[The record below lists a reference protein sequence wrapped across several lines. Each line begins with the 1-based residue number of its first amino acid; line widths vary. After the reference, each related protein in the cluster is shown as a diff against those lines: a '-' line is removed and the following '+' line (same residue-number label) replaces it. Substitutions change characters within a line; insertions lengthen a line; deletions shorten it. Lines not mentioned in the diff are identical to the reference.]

1 MSTEAKVG
9 LLVILSAVLVIG
21 TVYYVG
27 NEQWGHHVVPYRTYL
42 RYAGGMEPGS
52 AVLFGGITVGRV
64 TAVHTWNEDPTEI
77 ELLLEVKEGTPINA
91 NCTAKLGTVSL
102 MSSPAISITT
112 GSKHGPRL
120 KPGDVISSE
129 ETVSID
135 EMARKLAGIADT
147 AQGLIAQ
154 VQGEIKGLGEQANTL
169 LANLNKMTGSTN
181 RRQLAEILSNT
192 NTMITQQSS
201 KIDRITDQ
209 VLVASQDADVAI
221 KRVAPLLDHVDTTV
235 GNVNSTIDQAR
246 EPLRQDLLQMQ
257 STMEQARGLIATIQ
271 TIARGNDDNIH
282 ATIENL
288 RVATEGLAQLSTGLK
303 DRPWSLVRIR
313 QPKDRKIP
321 EQSSSLHSAPSGH

>member
-9 LLVILSAVLVIG
+9 LFVVIAAVLLIG

-27 NEQWGHHVVPYRTYL
+27 NEQWGHHVIPYRTYL
-42 RYAGGMEPGS
+42 RYAGGVEPGS

-64 TAVHTWNEDPTEI
+64 AAVRAWNEDPTEI

-91 NCTAKLGTVSL
+91 NCTARLGAVSL

-112 GSKHGPRL
+112 GSNHASRL

-135 EMARKLAGIADT
+135 EMARKLSGIADT

-154 VQGEIKGLGEQANTL
+154 VQGELKGVGEQANTL
-169 LANLNKMTGSTN
+169 LANLNETTGSTN
-181 RRQLAEILSNT
+181 RRQIAEILSNT
-192 NTMITQQSS
+192 NKMIAQQSS

-209 VLVASQDADVAI
+209 VLTATQDADIAV
-221 KRVAPLLDHVDTTV
+221 KRVAPLLDRVDATV
-235 GNVNSTIDQAR
+235 GNVNSTIEQAR
-246 EPLRQDLLQMQ
+246 ESLHQDLLQMQ
-257 STMEQARGLIATIQ
+257 STMEQARSLMASMQ
-271 TIARGNDDNIH
+271 TIVRSNDGNIRE
-282 ATIENL
+282 TMENV

-313 QPKDRKIP
+313 QPKDRKVP
-321 EQSSSLHSAPSGH
+321 EQSSSPHPAPSAH